1 MKRAES
7 YKVRASLIKSKNK
20 NHNIVFRGL
29 IYYND
34 HTGKRIS
41 KTITLKSKQELDASC
56 ELVTYRNDFQR
67 TLNITVSGNGKHS
80 IFTEYAKY
88 TEWERGRVKA
98 STFSGYESRKQYVDR
113 YFALPD
119 TPDYVEDLH
128 TKQVADY
135 YEWLLKSGKKDGT
148 PLSHHTVSDAKM
160 LFNRFMKYE
169 IMQGIISSNPVDH
182 VMLTSPKNRQKK
194 EIAFLSCLQCK
205 KLLEFLSYGE
215 YSDLYS
221 IVLTAIYT
229 GMRREELIG
238 LRWKSVDLDK
248 GLLIVERTVVKL
260 NKGLDISEHTKTDAG
275 HRTVVL
281 CQPVVKELSKL
292 WEGLERHQ
300 KSAEVFL
307 NRNGKM
313 WGPDNLSKRFKKAL
327 IECFGENIAKPLH
340 FHSLR
345 ATTTTLLRDSGMS
358 LEDIQKFIGHT
369 IGNQVT
375 VDHYYGTSQRQI
387 QNLKTH
393 LDNLFA

>member
-7 YKVRASLIKSKNK
+7 YKVRASLTSRKDKK
-20 NHNIVFRGL
+20 QDTVFLGL
-29 IYYND
+29 LYYND
-34 HTGKRIS
+34 CNGKRTN
-41 KTITLKSKQELDASC
+41 KTITLKAKTEPLAYRELFGYQDK
-56 ELVTYRNDFQR
+56 LQY
-67 TLNITVSGNGKHS
+67 TLNIAIAGNGKHS
-80 IFTEYAKY
+80 ILTEYAKY
-88 TEWERGRVKA
+88 TEWERARVKA

-128 TKQVADY
+128 AKQVADY

-148 PLSHHTVSDAKM
+148 SLSSHTVSDAKM

-169 IMQGIISSNPVDH
+169 IMQGIISGNPADH
-182 VMLTSPKNRQKK
+182 IMLTSPKNRQKK
-194 EIAFLSCLQCK
+194 EIAFLSCQQCK
-205 KLLEFLSYGE
+205 KLLKFLSYGE

-248 GLLIVERTVVKL
+248 NLLIVERTVVKL

-281 CQPVVKELSKL
+281 CEPVVKELTKL

-300 KSAEVFL
+300 KSSEVFL

-313 WGPDNLSKRFKKAL
+313 WNPDNLSKRFKKAL
-327 IECFGENIAKPLH
+327 IKCFSEDIAKPLH

-393 LDNLFA
+393 LDNLIM